1 MLHPSVANISVIGGQ
16 AELSQKHND
25 GATMMTLSTHRDN
38 SSQRMLETIDETNSL
53 CYHAQCHFRQASSLA
68 ADGPCTGENSTTE
81 RKNEPL
87 IKALQEARLGSDKLE
102 KSFSLVLENVML
114 VRNHP
119 VLASQVGS
127 IPKEDLQGLETSS
140 EKLLANIGK
149 HKDDRIKER
158 KLLKHCGSILRFVN
172 RCEEIAGQQRK
183 LLEAVAVQIK
193 PIVVK
198 KTEAS
203 FYHNNKLGYSHQYD
217 RYNDHVRSEPYN
229 VPIREVETERIDPI
243 PIIPNPRSRHQKV
256 TAQVGGVGTE
266 QWCLSNPH
274 PSSVTL
280 PPAPVR
286 KPTDDFE
293 PLPIDQGI
301 DLPSSETDDEL
312 EPLSIDDVINLS
324 LEEEVITASFPS
336 AGTFIDTSNIHGNR
350 WECQQ
355 ETLSTPTVPKRT
367 NRSPRS
373 TDEEKPR
380 IRRVGSGGL
389 LEKRRRNRRPPR
401 RQPKPKGRN
410 KEPSSD
416 DVMKL
421 ALGGRL
427 DFMQKDTVFKE
438 DSRRRRSSDTNE
450 SEDASLEFP
459 FDDDRPACRR
469 WNSY

>member
-1 MLHPSVANISVIGGQ
+1 
-16 AELSQKHND
+16 
-25 GATMMTLSTHRDN
+25 
-38 SSQRMLETIDETNSL
+38 MLEIIDEVNSL

-68 ADGPCTGENSTTE
+68 ADGPCTGEKSTTE

-102 KSFSLVLENVML
+102 QSFSLVLEDVML
-114 VRNHP
+114 VRNYP

-158 KLLKHCGSILRFVN
+158 KLLKHCGSILQFVN

-193 PIVVK
+193 S
-198 KTEAS
+198 KTDEN
-203 FYHNNKLGYSHQYD
+203 FHHNNKLGFSHPYD
-217 RYNDHVRSEPYN
+217 RYNDHIRSEPYN
-229 VPIREVETERIDPI
+229 IPLREAETGRIDPI
-243 PIIPNPRSRHQKV
+243 PIIPNQQSRHQ
-256 TAQVGGVGTE
+256 VGAVGTE

-324 LEEEVITASFPS
+324 LEEEVLTPSFPS
-336 AGTFIDTSNIHGNR
+336 AGTFVDTNTIHGNR
-350 WECQQ
+350 WGWQQ

-367 NRSPRS
+367 DRSPRS

-401 RQPKPKGRN
+401 RQPKPKGSF
-410 KEPSSD
+410 KETSSD

-421 ALGGRL
+421 ALGRRL
-427 DFMQKDTVFKE
+427 DFMQNDAVFKD
-438 DSRRRRSSDTNE
+438 DSRQRRSYNTNDTE
-450 SEDASLEFP
+450 EASLEFP